1 MNNVRRLVLPLW
13 QRVNAEHYSKKFC
26 HVPTDKPN
34 YPKEVY
40 TMKDMSGFHITDELV
55 DRVVQLMKVI
65 DPEKANPEYC
75 RAMLEYYQ
83 SQVVEGLRQTALND
97 PDAIE
102 GLYEAFE
109 KWQAENRP
117 K

>member
-1 MNNVRRLVLPLW
+1 
-13 QRVNAEHYSKKFC
+13 
-26 HVPTDKPN
+26 
-34 YPKEVY
+34 
-40 TMKDMSGFHITDELV
+40 MKDMSGFHITDEVV
-55 DRVVQLMKVI
+55 DKVVQLMKVI

-83 SQVVEGLRQTALND
+83 SQVVEGLRQTALSD

-102 GLYEAFE
+102 ALYEAF
-109 KWQAENRP
+109 KKQQSDNRS